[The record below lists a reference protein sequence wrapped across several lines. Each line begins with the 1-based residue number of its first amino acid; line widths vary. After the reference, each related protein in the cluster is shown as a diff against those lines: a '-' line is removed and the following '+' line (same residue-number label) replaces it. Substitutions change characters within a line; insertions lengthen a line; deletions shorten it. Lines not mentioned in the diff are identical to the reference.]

1 MIDVARVAVI
11 GADLVSLRALSGAAP
26 SFYHRNQW
34 SVIWLLTRLSSFPH
48 VRVCVCLCVC
58 MPVLRTYTVVVY
70 LPLDCC
76 IAAVNRDV

>member
-11 GADLVSLRALSGAAP
+11 GADLVSLRALLGAAP

-48 VRVCVCLCVC
+48 VRVCVFVC
-58 MPVLRTYTVVVY
+58 MYASPENIHCGCLSTS
-70 LPLDCC
+70 
-76 IAAVNRDV
+76 